1 MIGAVRRL
9 ANNLALPVIL
19 GALGLGLWSW
29 RLRRPVLGID
39 PRRAAFVVL
48 ALALGPGL
56 VVNAVLKEHV
66 GRARPAQLET
76 FGGEASFSPAW
87 TLSDQCAENC
97 SFVSGDVAAAA
108 AMLAPALLVAAR

>member
-29 RLRRPVLGID
+29 RLCRPVLGID